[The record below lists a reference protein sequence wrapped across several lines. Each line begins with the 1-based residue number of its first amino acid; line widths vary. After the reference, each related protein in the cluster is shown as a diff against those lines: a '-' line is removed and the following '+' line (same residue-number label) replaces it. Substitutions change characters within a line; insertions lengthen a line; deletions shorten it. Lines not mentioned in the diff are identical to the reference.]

1 MAREPNMIESIDPK
15 VSKKPLARCAE
26 CDREMAHYN
35 VWVGPANETK
45 VVCWE
50 CKAREEKGFFA
61 HRDFRRGARHG
72 YIPR

>member
-1 MAREPNMIESIDPK
+1 MIESIDPK
-15 VSKKPLARCAE
+15 VGKRPLARCSE

-35 VWVGPANETK
+35 VWVGPSNEK
-45 VVCWE
+45 KIVCWE

-61 HRDFRRGARHG
+61 HRSFRRGARHG